1 MERLIALTDNNTLI
15 SFDSGNPEQ
24 VTSTPVIGING
35 NLLGIDTRPANGL
48 IYGITTANNIYTLD
62 PNGFDSGSFDGS
74 FTLTEEEESFLL
86 DDALYLNLH
95 TDNFNGGEL
104 RGQLEVE
111 LENDIVAFDIPIEE
125 SQEVGDMSP
134 PDGPAMGAFDVIYD
148 DATNTLRI
156 SGRFSDLTSSLLP
169 VGEADAEGNPQ
180 SAIHLHNGVAG
191 ENGPIIRNFTVDDS
205 GSFEGEFTLTDD
217 EEALLLDNAL
227 YVNLHTDNFGGGEL
241 RGQVTVQ
248 VEDDVVVLGT
258 PIEESQEA
266 GDTVPPDGPA
276 NGMFDLIYDNSSNRL
291 TVDGGFDALTSPL
304 FPVGAPDAEG
314 NPQSAVHLH
323 NGVAGENGPIIRN
336 LTTNDDVATLVSTL
350 SQPFEG
356 GVVSGFDFN
365 PVADRLRLVGDND
378 QNFRINVDTGEVLV
392 DGNLAFAEDDV
403 NAGVNPNITA
413 SAYTNSFAGTIS
425 TALYNIDTLLD
436 TLVLQNPP
444 NDGTLVTVGDLG
456 IDFDVVGGFDI
467 VSSPDGS
474 NTALAV
480 SDATLY
486 SINLETGAATSLV
499 TIEGLSEANLLGFVA
514 LSNPMSEEMSGSDG
528 RGNTNGR
535 RNTRRRNANPRPN
548 REDNLVGRAEV
559 GSFDDITEPRNSS
572 VQSET
577 RVNSRLPNQMSDF
590 LEITDFATLDDGSLQ
605 QLGLNGADIARIDA
619 LLPSVDSVAM
629 GDLLQTDFSGAIA

>member
-15 SFDSGNPEQ
+15 SFDSSNPEQ
-24 VTSTPVIGING
+24 VISTPVTGIDG
-35 NLLGIDTRPANGL
+35 TLLGIDTRPANGL
-48 IYGITTANNIYTLD
+48 IYGITTANNIYTID
-62 PNGFDSGSFDGS
+62 PEGFDSGSFNGS
-74 FTLTEEEESFLL
+74 FTLTDEEESFLL

-104 RGQLEVE
+104 RGQIDIE

-205 GSFEGEFTLTDD
+205 GSFEGVFTLTAE
-217 EEALLLDNAL
+217 EEALLLNNSL

-248 VEDDVVVLGT
+248 VEDDVVALSI
-258 PIEESQEA
+258 PIEESQEV

-276 NGMFDLIYDNSSNRL
+276 NGMFDLIYDNSSNHL
-291 TVDGGFDALTSPL
+291 MVDGGFDALTSPL

-392 DGNLAFAEDDV
+392 DGNLAFAEDDI

-413 SAYTNSFAGTIS
+413 VAYTNSFAGTTS

-514 LSNPMSEEMSGSDG
+514 LSNPMAEEMSGSDG

-535 RNTRRRNANPRPN
+535 RTTRRRNANPRQN

-590 LEITDFATLDDGSLQ
+590 LEITDFATLDNGSLQ
-605 QLGLNGADIARIDA
+605 QLGLNGADIARTDA
-619 LLPSVDSVAM
+619 LLPGVDSVAIS
-629 GDLLQTDFSGAIA
+629 DLLQTDFSGAIA